1 MAPSLPTLLALL
13 LAGCHCDGGDHTAEP
28 RPESPVTE
36 TDRPDDTQAPQ
47 ETGDSATPPPSLHS
61 LLRIEAHAHPYDR
74 DGHGEY
80 HFDDGAALA
89 AAAQGN
95 NLRVILASVMFEG
108 DEDDNGRAVL
118 EMALAQPS
126 IIPLLWVHPAR
137 DEGAEGAEAWLRD
150 HPFAGLKFHPTHED
164 LPADSA
170 LMDPYLELAARYG
183 VPVVIHTAEDDPSL
197 ASRVASLA
205 ARHPEVQVVHYHTG
219 LGTDHAAAIEAVR
232 SCPNCWAELSWMA
245 LEPSL
250 EAIATLG
257 AERVLFGTDVSI
269 DGPDHYEND
278 WGSGGAGGS
287 WDGWIVDLA
296 RQLDRDSYRQV
307 MLLNAV
313 DLFHLVTVHSYQP
326 SASAVS
332 LELDLGHGPLADR
345 LPMAQDDGGWWSRT
359 VPAPRGLRFRL
370 AIDGAHVPCD
380 WHDATGA
387 EVWERDGALVEPPP
401 ITTVRV
407 LADPGYG
414 HTVFLRG
421 SGYPLSWGAGE
432 PATWEDDAWV
442 LRLAGVTAPL
452 EVKALVDDAS
462 WEQGDNH
469 SVQPGETTEIRPAFD
484 TSPRSPAPS
493 PGGAHLEDDR

>member
-1 MAPSLPTLLALL
+1 MVRPLTALLALMTT
-13 LAGCHCDGGDHTAEP
+13 GCHCAAGDPTAGP

-36 TDRPDDTQAPQ
+36 TDPPDDTQAPT
-47 ETGDSATPPPSLHS
+47 ETGETGADVAHPHS

-80 HFDDGAALA
+80 HYDDGAALA
-89 AAAQGN
+89 AAAAGN
-95 NLRVILASVMFEG
+95 NLRVILASVMFDG
-108 DEDDNGRAVL
+108 DEDDNGQAVL
-118 EMALAQPS
+118 ELALAQPS
-126 IIPLLWVHPAR
+126 IVPLLWVHPAR
-137 DEGAEGAEAWLRD
+137 NEGTDRAEAWLRD
-150 HPFAGLKFHPTHED
+150 HPFAGLKFHPTHEE
-164 LPADSA
+164 LAADSE

-197 ASRVASLA
+197 AGRVATLA

-219 LGTDHAAAIEAVR
+219 LGTDHADAIQAVA
-232 SCPNCWAELSWMA
+232 SCDNCWAELSWMA

-250 EAIATLG
+250 DAIATLG

-278 WGSGGAGGS
+278 WGSGGADGS

-296 RQLDRDSYRQV
+296 RQLDRDAYRRV

-313 DLFHLVTVHSYQP
+313 ELFHLVTVHSYQP
-326 SASAVS
+326 TASSVA
-332 LELDLGHGPLADR
+332 LELDLGHGRLQDR

-359 VPAPRGLRFRL
+359 VPAPRGLRFGL
-370 AIDGAHVPCD
+370 VVDDAHGPNA
-380 WHDATGA
+380 WHDAPTA
-387 EVWERDGALVEPPP
+387 EVWERDGALVDPPA
-401 ITTVRV
+401 ITTIRV

-432 PATWEDDAWV
+432 PATWEHDAWV

-452 EVKALVDDAS
+452 EVKALVDDAT
-462 WEQGDNH
+462 WEHGDNH
-469 SVQPGETTEIRPAFD
+469 AVQPGETVEI
-484 TSPRSPAPS
+484 APTF
-493 PGGAHLEDDR
+493 